1 VQNDHQ
7 VHHHLHRMPG
17 AIASFSSRTWAQ
29 IIAPAPK
36 TAPGGPVDPGGAV
49 RSPIHQSQSISRV
62 ACAVAYERY
71 VGQNKPG
78 AKQAVLFTYGTVS
91 WMQLDI
97 RATPAAKNGCCIA
110 LLLLLLGDFHPR
122 THTHGVLF
130 ISWRCSLITVCD
142 FEPSR
147 PIC

>member
-1 VQNDHQ
+1 MPVIFSLVLHRDGGVQNDHQ

-17 AIASFSSRTWAQ
+17 AFAPVSSRTWAK
-29 IIAPAPK
+29 IIALVPKEALGAPN
-36 TAPGGPVDPGGAV
+36 DPGGAV
-49 RSPIHQSQSISRV
+49 RSPIHLIQSISRV

-97 RATPAAKNGCCIA
+97 RATPAA
-110 LLLLLLGDFHPR
+110 
-122 THTHGVLF
+122 
-130 ISWRCSLITVCD
+130 
-142 FEPSR
+142 
-147 PIC
+147 